1 MIKDMRHV
9 HGYLTNVLL
18 QNKQHGFIGINVFAM
33 WFVPLTN
40 TTEDIIATQRA
51 QDFYLGW

>member
-1 MIKDMRHV
+1 MRHV